1 METQSELQDW
11 QKEILEN
18 MDKYGSIFGDYEK
31 GGVWEETFE
40 LLPQQKEMIEK
51 VLSNLGPNPFYVV
64 EKYETILKEVLS
76 NDCYGEGDKEALNY
90 VRECYLKGRN
100 FIK

>member
-1 METQSELQDW
+1 MESEIELQDW

-18 MDKYGSIFGDYEK
+18 MDKYNSIFGDYEK

-51 VLSNLGPNPFYVV
+51 VLYPSDSNPFYVV
-64 EKYETILKEVLS
+64 EKYATILKEVLS

-90 VRECYLKGRN
+90 VRECYLKGKN